1 LSSKQKTEIKAA
13 VSQSNSNPK
22 FICTGTYVKP
32 SDKAIALSRAKAVC
46 NYAKEIDKN
55 HSFFAQAKQTKA
67 ASYDGKVLI
76 SSK

>member
-1 LSSKQKTEIKAA
+1 MKR
-13 VSQSNSNPK
+13 VSSNPK

-32 SDKAIALSRAKAVC
+32 ADKAIAMARAKAVC
-46 NYAKEIDKN
+46 SYAKGLDKN

-67 ASYDGKVLI
+67 ASYDGKVMV